1 MQKTPRR
8 LLIAEDEDA
17 IRESIE
23 KYIRANTRLIDEIY
37 TAENGRR
44 AIEIIL
50 QYRPQIMLLDIQ
62 MPLKDGLAVMR
73 DTRAA
78 GVCPRTVIMSGH
90 DQFSYAQ
97 QALRYGAADY
107 LLKPCR
113 AAEILATVEN
123 LAREVCADEAP
134 PAPAGKDKRRV
145 DSAVDKALEYMQA
158 HYHENLTLPLV
169 AEEIGISP
177 NYLSALFGKNRNTG
191 FTDTLNQIRI
201 DRACDYFAAGGIR
214 SYEVAYKVGF
224 KDEKYF
230 SQVFKKLMGESPSE
244 YRKRKAIQHQERK
257 R

>member
-97 QALRYGAADY
+97 QALR
-107 LLKPCR
+107 
-113 AAEILATVEN
+113 
-123 LAREVCADEAP
+123 
-134 PAPAGKDKRRV
+134 
-145 DSAVDKALEYMQA
+145 
-158 HYHENLTLPLV
+158 
-169 AEEIGISP
+169 
-177 NYLSALFGKNRNTG
+177 
-191 FTDTLNQIRI
+191 
-201 DRACDYFAAGGIR
+201 
-214 SYEVAYKVGF
+214 
-224 KDEKYF
+224 
-230 SQVFKKLMGESPSE
+230 
-244 YRKRKAIQHQERK
+244 
-257 R
+257 

>member
-1 MQKTPRR
+1 MQKTPVR

-37 TAENGRR
+37 TAENGKQ
-44 AIEIIL
+44 AIDL
-50 QYRPQIMLLDIQ
+50 VLRYRPHVMLLDIR

-73 DTRAA
+73 EALAA
-78 GVCPRTVIMSGH
+78 GACPRTVILSGH

-123 LAREVCADEAP
+123 LARAVRAN
-134 PAPAGKDKRRV
+134 AGGDIQTGGAGEKRQGNSIV
-145 DSAVDKALEYMQA
+145 EKALAYMEA
-158 HYHENLTLPLV
+158 HYPESLTLPLV
-169 AEEIGISP
+169 AGKIGISP
-177 NYLSALFGKNRNTG
+177 NYLSALFAKNVDTG
-191 FTDTLNQIRI
+191 FSGKLNQIRI
-201 DRACDYFAAGGIR
+201 DRACDYFAAGGVHT
-214 SYEVAYKVGF
+214 YEVAYKVGF

-230 SQVFKKLMGESPSE
+230 SSVFKKLRGESPSD
-244 YRKRKAIQHQERK
+244 YKKRVGVA
-257 R
+257 